1 MADVEVAQ
9 SQQQEEDAR
18 SSTPPLPETKVW
30 NYRANSPVEDKGE
43 LMGGLEKAASATIDA
58 WAQNL
63 RGTLKR
69 ARHVDWAEVMV
80 VVEQA
85 FEKAANVGDNFI
97 ALTPNILPAH
107 ASADLLRNH
116 FSAGHPSLA
125 VTLHTAWQEGTHC
138 LRWE

>member
-9 SQQQEEDAR
+9 SQQEEDAR
-18 SSTPPLPETKVW
+18 SSTPPLPETKVVY
-30 NYRANSPVEDKGE
+30 YRANSPVKDNEEEQK
-43 LMGGLEKAASATIDA
+43 GGLEKAASATVDA

-69 ARHVDWAEVMV
+69 ARHVDWTAVMA

-97 ALTPNILPAH
+97 ALTSNILPEH

-116 FSAGHPSLA
+116 FSARHPSLA
-125 VTLHTAWQEGTHC
+125 VTLHTAKQGTHC

>member
-18 SSTPPLPETKVW
+18 SSTPPLPETKVVY
-30 NYRANSPVEDKGE
+30 YRANSPVEDKGE

-125 VTLHTAWQEGTHC
+125 VTLHTAKQGTHC